1 MSDFS
6 FKNRKF
12 PIKLAP
18 TFLLTASVSF
28 LMSFFSIIFLQDNK
42 DFLDLKN
49 YDVEDIEYEFQ
60 TLLENSSFDEI
71 VISTNEEEEEECQ
84 FFAQSGS
91 FRTFSAAT
99 SQLEE
104 LRKIGYSPVIEN
116 VTSQNG
122 FNYKVIVG
130 PFANRSQTNNAR
142 ENLRRLNMD
151 SLEIKSCIKLTDEST

>member
-6 FKNRKF
+6 FKNKKF

-18 TFLLTASVSF
+18 TFLLAASISF

-71 VISTNEEEEEECQ
+71 VISTNEEEEECQ

-91 FRTFSAAT
+91 FRTFSAAS

-104 LRKIGYSPVIEN
+104 LKKIGYSPVIEN

-130 PFANRSQTNNAR
+130 PFDNRSQTNNAR

-151 SLEIKSCIKLTDEST
+151 SLEIRSCIKLTNEPT

>member
-6 FKNRKF
+6 FKNKKF
-12 PIKLAP
+12 PLKLVP
-18 TFLLTASVSF
+18 TFLLAASVSF

-71 VISTNEEEEEECQ
+71 VISTNEEEEECQ

-104 LRKIGYSPVIEN
+104 LKKIGYSPVIEN

>member
-1 MSDFS
+1 MSNFS
-6 FKNRKF
+6 FKNKKF

-18 TFLLTASVSF
+18 TFLLAASVSF
-28 LMSFFSIIFLQDNK
+28 LMSFFAIIFLQDNK

-71 VISTNEEEEEECQ
+71 VISTNEEEEECQ

-104 LRKIGYSPVIEN
+104 LKKIGYSPVIEN

-151 SLEIKSCIKLTDEST
+151 SLEIKSCIKLTDESK

>member
-6 FKNRKF
+6 FKNKKF

-18 TFLLTASVSF
+18 TFLLAASVSF
-28 LMSFFSIIFLQDNK
+28 LMSFFAIIFLQDNK

-71 VISTNEEEEEECQ
+71 VISTNEEEEECQ

>member
-6 FKNRKF
+6 FKNKKF
-12 PIKLAP
+12 PLKLVP
-18 TFLLTASVSF
+18 TFLLAASVSF

-71 VISTNEEEEEECQ
+71 VISTNEEEEECQ

-91 FRTFSAAT
+91 FRTFSAAS

-104 LRKIGYSPVIEN
+104 LKKIGYSPVIEN

-122 FNYKVIVG
+122 FNYKVIIG

>member
-6 FKNRKF
+6 FKNKKF
-12 PIKLAP
+12 PIKLVP
-18 TFLLTASVSF
+18 TFLLAASVSF

-71 VISTNEEEEEECQ
+71 VISTSEEEEECQ

-104 LRKIGYSPVIEN
+104 LKKIGYSPVIEN

-122 FNYKVIVG
+122 FNYKVIIG

>member
-6 FKNRKF
+6 FKNKKF
-12 PIKLAP
+12 PIKLVP
-18 TFLLTASVSF
+18 TFLLAASVSF
-28 LMSFFSIIFLQDNK
+28 LMSFFSIIFLQDNE

-71 VISTNEEEEEECQ
+71 VISTNKEEEECQ

-104 LRKIGYSPVIEN
+104 LKKIGYSPVIEN

-122 FNYKVIVG
+122 FNYKVIIG

>member
-6 FKNRKF
+6 FKNKKF
-12 PIKLAP
+12 PIKLVP
-18 TFLLTASVSF
+18 TFLLAASVSF
-28 LMSFFSIIFLQDNK
+28 LMSFFSIIFLKDNK

-71 VISTNEEEEEECQ
+71 VISTSEEEEECQ

-104 LRKIGYSPVIEN
+104 LKKIGYSPVIEN

-122 FNYKVIVG
+122 FNYKVIIG

>member
-12 PIKLAP
+12 PIKLVP
-18 TFLLTASVSF
+18 TFILTASVSF

-71 VISTNEEEEEECQ
+71 VISTNEEEEECQ

-91 FRTFSAAT
+91 FRTFSAAS

-104 LRKIGYSPVIEN
+104 LKKIGYSPVIEN

>member
-6 FKNRKF
+6 FKNKKF

-18 TFLLTASVSF
+18 TFLLAASVSF
-28 LMSFFSIIFLQDNK
+28 LISFFSIIFLQDNK

-71 VISTNEEEEEECQ
+71 VISTNEEEEECQ

-104 LRKIGYSPVIEN
+104 LKKIGYSPVIEN

-122 FNYKVIVG
+122 FNYKVIIG

>member
-1 MSDFS
+1 MSNFS
-6 FKNRKF
+6 FKNKKF
-12 PIKLAP
+12 PLKLAP
-18 TFLLTASVSF
+18 TFLLAASVSF

-71 VISTNEEEEEECQ
+71 VISTSEEEEECQ

-104 LRKIGYSPVIEN
+104 LKKIGYSPVIEN

-151 SLEIKSCIKLTDEST
+151 SLEIKSCIKLTDESK

>member
-6 FKNRKF
+6 FKNKKF

-18 TFLLTASVSF
+18 TFLLAASISF
-28 LMSFFSIIFLQDNK
+28 LMSIFSIAILQDTK
-42 DFLDLKN
+42 EFLDLEN

-71 VISTNEEEEEECQ
+71 VIISDVEQEECQ

-91 FRTFSAAT
+91 FRTFSAA
-99 SQLEE
+99 SSQYEQLE
-104 LRKIGYSPVIEN
+104 KIGYSPVIEN

>member
-6 FKNRKF
+6 FKNKKF
-12 PIKLAP
+12 PIKLVP
-18 TFLLTASVSF
+18 TFLLAASVSF
-28 LMSFFSIIFLQDNK
+28 LMSFFSIIFLKDNK

-71 VISTNEEEEEECQ
+71 VISTSEEEEECQ

-91 FRTFSAAT
+91 FRTFSAAS

-104 LRKIGYSPVIEN
+104 LKKIGYSPVIEN

-122 FNYKVIVG
+122 FNYKVVVG
-130 PFANRSQTNNAR
+130 PFPNRSQTNNAR

>member
-6 FKNRKF
+6 FKNKKF

-18 TFLLTASVSF
+18 TFLLAASISF

-71 VISTNEEEEEECQ
+71 VISTNEEEEECQ

-91 FRTFSAAT
+91 FRTFSAAS

-104 LRKIGYSPVIEN
+104 LKKIGYSPVIEN

-130 PFANRSQTNNAR
+130 PFTNRSQTNNAR

>member
-6 FKNRKF
+6 FKNKKF
-12 PIKLAP
+12 PIKLVP
-18 TFLLTASVSF
+18 TFLLAASVSF

-71 VISTNEEEEEECQ
+71 VISTNKEEEECQ
-84 FFAQSGS
+84 FFAQSGT

-104 LRKIGYSPVIEN
+104 LKKIGYSPVIEN

-122 FNYKVIVG
+122 FNYKVIIG

>member
-6 FKNRKF
+6 FKNKKF
-12 PIKLAP
+12 PLKLAP
-18 TFLLTASVSF
+18 TFLLAASVSF
-28 LMSFFSIIFLQDNK
+28 LMSFSSIVFLQDNK

-71 VISTNEEEEEECQ
+71 VISTNEEEEECQ
-84 FFAQSGS
+84 FFDQSGS

-104 LRKIGYSPVIEN
+104 LKKIGYSPVIEN

-142 ENLRRLNMD
+142 ENLRRPNMD

>member
-6 FKNRKF
+6 FKNKKF
-12 PIKLAP
+12 PIKLVP
-18 TFLLTASVSF
+18 TFLLAASVSF
-28 LMSFFSIIFLQDNK
+28 LMSFFSIIFLKDNK

-71 VISTNEEEEEECQ
+71 VISTNKEEEECQ

-104 LRKIGYSPVIEN
+104 LKKIGYSPVIEN

-122 FNYKVIVG
+122 FNYKVIIG

>member
-6 FKNRKF
+6 FKNKKF
-12 PIKLAP
+12 PIKLVP
-18 TFLLTASVSF
+18 TFLLAASVSF

-71 VISTNEEEEEECQ
+71 VISTNEEEEECQ

-104 LRKIGYSPVIEN
+104 LKKIGYSPVIEN

-122 FNYKVIVG
+122 FNYKVIIG

-151 SLEIKSCIKLTDEST
+151 SLEIKTCIKLTDEST

>member
-6 FKNRKF
+6 FKNKKF
-12 PIKLAP
+12 PIKLIP
-18 TFLLTASVSF
+18 TFVIASSVSF
-28 LMSFFSIIFLQDNK
+28 LMTFFSIIFLHDTK
-42 DFLDLKN
+42 EFLDLKK
-49 YDVEDIEYEFQ
+49 YDVEDIKYEFQ

-71 VISTNEEEEEECQ
+71 KISADNEQEECQ

-91 FRTFSAAT
+91 FKTFSAAS

-104 LRKIGYSPVIEN
+104 LKKINYSAVIEN
-116 VTSQNG
+116 VTSKNG

-151 SLEIKSCIKLTDEST
+151 SLEIKSCIKLTDESK

>member
-6 FKNRKF
+6 FKNKKF
-12 PIKLAP
+12 PLKLVP
-18 TFLLTASVSF
+18 TFLLAASVSF

-71 VISTNEEEEEECQ
+71 VISTNEEEEECQ

-91 FRTFSAAT
+91 FRTFSAAS

-104 LRKIGYSPVIEN
+104 FKKIGYSPVIEN

>member
-6 FKNRKF
+6 FKNKKF
-12 PIKLAP
+12 PIRLAP
-18 TFLLTASVSF
+18 TFLLAASISF

-71 VISTNEEEEEECQ
+71 VISTNEEEEECQ

-104 LRKIGYSPVIEN
+104 LKKIGYSPVIEN

>member
-6 FKNRKF
+6 FKNKKF
-12 PIKLAP
+12 PIKLVP
-18 TFLLTASVSF
+18 TFLLAASVSF

-71 VISTNEEEEEECQ
+71 VISTSEEEEECQ

-104 LRKIGYSPVIEN
+104 LKKIGYSPVIEN

-130 PFANRSQTNNAR
+130 PFANRYQTNNAR

>member
-1 MSDFS
+1 MSNFS
-6 FKNRKF
+6 FKNKKF

-18 TFLLTASVSF
+18 TFLLAGSVSF

-71 VISTNEEEEEECQ
+71 VISTNEEEEECQ

-91 FRTFSAAT
+91 FRTFSAAS

-104 LRKIGYSPVIEN
+104 LKKIGYSPVIEN

-122 FNYKVIVG
+122 FNYKVIIG

>member
-1 MSDFS
+1 MSNFS
-6 FKNRKF
+6 FKNKKF
-12 PIKLAP
+12 PLKLAP
-18 TFLLTASVSF
+18 TFLLAASVSF
-28 LMSFFSIIFLQDNK
+28 LMSFFAIIFLQDNK

-71 VISTNEEEEEECQ
+71 VISTNEEEEECQ

-104 LRKIGYSPVIEN
+104 LKKIGYSPVIEN

>member
-6 FKNRKF
+6 FKNKKF
-12 PIKLAP
+12 PIKLVP
-18 TFLLTASVSF
+18 TFLLAASVSF

-71 VISTNEEEEEECQ
+71 VISTSEEEEECQ

-104 LRKIGYSPVIEN
+104 LKKIGYSPVIEN

-122 FNYKVIVG
+122 FNYKVVVG

>member
-6 FKNRKF
+6 FKNKKF
-12 PIKLAP
+12 PLKLVP
-18 TFLLTASVSF
+18 TFLLAASVSF
-28 LMSFFSIIFLQDNK
+28 LMSFSSIIFLQDNK

-71 VISTNEEEEEECQ
+71 VISTNEEEEECQ

-91 FRTFSAAT
+91 FRTFSAAS

-104 LRKIGYSPVIEN
+104 LKKIGYSPVIEN

>member
-6 FKNRKF
+6 FKNKKF

-18 TFLLTASVSF
+18 TFLLAASISF
-28 LMSFFSIIFLQDNK
+28 LMSLSSIIFLQDNK

-71 VISTNEEEEEECQ
+71 VISTNEEEEECQ

-104 LRKIGYSPVIEN
+104 LKKIGYSPVIEN

-122 FNYKVIVG
+122 FNYKVVVG

>member
-1 MSDFS
+1 MSNFS
-6 FKNRKF
+6 FKNKKF
-12 PIKLAP
+12 PLKLAP
-18 TFLLTASVSF
+18 TFLLAASVSF
-28 LMSFFSIIFLQDNK
+28 LMSFSSIVFLQDNK

-71 VISTNEEEEEECQ
+71 VISTNEEEEECQ

-104 LRKIGYSPVIEN
+104 LKKIGYSPVIEN

>member
-1 MSDFS
+1 MSNFS
-6 FKNRKF
+6 FKNKKF
-12 PIKLAP
+12 PIKLVP
-18 TFLLTASVSF
+18 TFLLAASVSF

-71 VISTNEEEEEECQ
+71 VISTSEEEEECQ

-104 LRKIGYSPVIEN
+104 LKKIGYSPVIEN

-151 SLEIKSCIKLTDEST
+151 SLDIKSCIKLTDEST

>member
-6 FKNRKF
+6 FKNKKF
-12 PIKLAP
+12 PIKLVP
-18 TFLLTASVSF
+18 TFLLAASVSF

-71 VISTNEEEEEECQ
+71 VISTNEEEEECQ

-104 LRKIGYSPVIEN
+104 LKKIGYSPVIEN

-122 FNYKVIVG
+122 FNYKVIIG

-151 SLEIKSCIKLTDEST
+151 SLEIKSCIKLTDESK

>member
-6 FKNRKF
+6 FKNKKF
-12 PIKLAP
+12 PIKLVP
-18 TFLLTASVSF
+18 TFLLAASVSF

-71 VISTNEEEEEECQ
+71 VISTNKKEEECQ

-91 FRTFSAAT
+91 FRTFSAAS

-104 LRKIGYSPVIEN
+104 LKKIGYSPVIEN

-122 FNYKVIVG
+122 FNYKVVVG

>member
-6 FKNRKF
+6 FKNKKF

-18 TFLLTASVSF
+18 TFLLAASISF
-28 LMSFFSIIFLQDNK
+28 LMSLSSIIFLQDNK

-71 VISTNEEEEEECQ
+71 VISTNEEEEECQ

-104 LRKIGYSPVIEN
+104 LKKIGYSPVIEN

>member
-6 FKNRKF
+6 FKNKRF

-18 TFLLTASVSF
+18 TFLLAASISF
-28 LMSFFSIIFLQDNK
+28 LMSIFSIAILQDTK
-42 DFLDLKN
+42 EFLDLEN

-71 VISTNEEEEEECQ
+71 VIISDVEQEECQ

-91 FRTFSAAT
+91 FRTFSAA
-99 SQLEE
+99 SSQYEQLE
-104 LRKIGYSPVIEN
+104 KIGYSPVIEN

>member
-6 FKNRKF
+6 FKNKKF

-18 TFLLTASVSF
+18 TFLLAASISF

-71 VISTNEEEEEECQ
+71 VISTNEEEEECQ

-104 LRKIGYSPVIEN
+104 LKKIGYSPVIEN

-151 SLEIKSCIKLTDEST
+151 PLEIKSCIKLTDESR